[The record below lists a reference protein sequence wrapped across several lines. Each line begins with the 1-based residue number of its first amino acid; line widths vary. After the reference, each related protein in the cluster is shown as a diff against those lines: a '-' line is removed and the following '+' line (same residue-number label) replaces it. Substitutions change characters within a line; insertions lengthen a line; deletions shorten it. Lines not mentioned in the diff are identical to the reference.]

1 MKIIEQPPHIA
12 YKHLLDKGE
21 ELTTGEVVYLLN
33 KEVYAGKIA
42 KATNLTIQEVRAIG
56 ERSDKYIE
64 NHKKVVI
71 EMGKFNLTQAEYN
84 DHKAQGKSDD
94 DIAKMVGVSNGTL
107 GYHKKKW
114 SQEIKPRTPKPKLIL
129 AEGESSPTVHEDLV
143 HDLSKKLRKSEAANE
158 KQAEEIARLEVELG
172 GVKKEN
178 QDKDIEITLLEQR
191 IDSLKK
197 EIQDLHAAAEDTE
210 KEVAASQE
218 YVEREQEL
226 MVDANVWKQKALQYE
241 AEYKRQTDT
250 LKEERAEK
258 EKYKGESLAF
268 RLALKAVL

>member
-1 MKIIEQPPHIA
+1 MLKPWDQPPHIT

-42 KATNLTIQEVRAIG
+42 KATNMTIQEVRAIKNK
-56 ERSDKYIE
+56 SDRYIQ
-64 NHKKVVI
+64 NHKKVVM

-84 DHKAQGKSDD
+84 DHKAKGMSDD
-94 DIAKMVGVSNGTL
+94 DIAKLAGVSNGTL

-114 SQEIKPRTPKPKLIL
+114 LKEEVRPRTPKLIL
-129 AEGESSPTVHEDLV
+129 AENESSPSVHEDLV
-143 HDLSKKLRKSEAANE
+143 HDLSSKLRKAE
-158 KQAEEIARLEVELG
+158 KR
-172 GVKKEN
+172 N
-178 QDKDIEITLLEQR
+178 SLLEEKVAELEEQ
-191 IDSLKK
+191 IKN
-197 EIQDLHAAAEDTE
+197 LHAAAEDTE

-218 YVEREQEL
+218 FVEREQAL
-226 MVDANVWKQKALQYE
+226 MEDASYWRTLTQQYQ
-241 AEYKRQTDT
+241 AENERLNDT
-250 LKEERAEK
+250 LSEVRQDK